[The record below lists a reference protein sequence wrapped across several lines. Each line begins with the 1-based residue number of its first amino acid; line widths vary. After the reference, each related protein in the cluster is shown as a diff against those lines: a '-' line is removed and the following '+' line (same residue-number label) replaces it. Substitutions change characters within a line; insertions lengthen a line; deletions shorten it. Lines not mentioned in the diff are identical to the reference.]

1 MNESTTVAEPPRA
14 SRLPAEPS
22 VNGDLRARVQQLR
35 LGGGPGGG
43 AKGSLLGGVTWLPWI
58 LCLALALT
66 WAGVAMRSYRN
77 APKDGDGGP
86 VVLASGSNTGTG
98 GSNKPGTPASVVNL
112 VVKGYIVPA
121 RQITVSPIDVGGK
134 LIELN
139 VVEGKLYHK
148 DKEVLAKIDPVSYE
162 ASAAEARASVG
173 AAKARLT
180 AAEQRKAEQDPK
192 NVRQIELDQ
201 VDEQLK
207 EAKANEQRAKRD
219 YDRLV
224 NVRDPGSVAGREL
237 QQAEGDFKAAAARV
251 RQLQATLDILIAGPR
266 PEKMASMEADVQA
279 AKADVAV
286 AQARLTQAEWRLSN
300 CVIRAPIT
308 GIALTKKAE
317 LGNLVNPMAF
327 NGGGGIV
334 DLADMS
340 EPEVDLKVAE
350 RDISGL
356 VIGQKCQVTADAYAG
371 REYVGV
377 LDRIMPVANQA
388 DNTINV
394 RVKVTLPADE
404 RDNPG
409 RYLRP
414 SMGATVRFLA
424 ADAKKEESKRIEQ

>member
-1 MNESTTVAEPPRA
+1 MSEQTAVVDPPRA
-14 SRLPAEPS
+14 SRVPAEPS
-22 VNGDLRARVQQLR
+22 ANGDLRARVQQLR
-35 LGGGPGGG
+35 LGTGGPGGG
-43 AKGSLLGGVTWLPWI
+43 AKGSLLGRAAWLPWI

-66 WAGVAMRSYRN
+66 WAGVAMRSYRPSAKDGEDGPLVLSNGSGTN
-77 APKDGDGGP
+77 APDK
-86 VVLASGSNTGTG
+86 
-98 GSNKPGTPASVVNL
+98 PASTVNL

-148 DKEVLAKIDPVSYE
+148 DQEVLAKIDPASYE
-162 ASAAEARASVG
+162 AAAAEARASVQ
-173 AAKARLT
+173 AANARLA
-180 AAEQRKAEQDPK
+180 AAEQRLAEQDPK
-192 NVRQIELDQ
+192 SVRKVELDQ
-201 VDEQLK
+201 VEEQLK

-219 YDRLV
+219 FDRLV
-224 NVRDPGSVAGREL
+224 SVRDPNSVAGREL
-237 QQAEGDFKAAAARV
+237 QQAEGDYLASAAKV
-251 RQLQATLDILIAGPR
+251 KQLRATLDILIAGPR
-266 PEKMASMEADVQA
+266 PEKMASLTADVAA

-286 AQARLTQAEWRLSN
+286 AQARQTQAEWRLGN

-340 EPEVDLKVAE
+340 EPEVDLKVAD
-350 RDISGL
+350 RDLAGL
-356 VIGQKCQVTADAYAG
+356 VIGQKCSVTADAFAN

-394 RVKVTLPADE
+394 RVKVQLPPDE
-404 RDNPG
+404 KANPG
-409 RYLRP
+409 RFLRP
-414 SMGATVRFLA
+414 SLGATVRFLA
-424 ADAKKEESKRIEQ
+424 PEAKKEEPKKIEQ

>member
-1 MNESTTVAEPPRA
+1 MSEQTTLADPPQA
-14 SRLPAEPS
+14 SRVPADS
-22 VNGDLRARVQQLR
+22 SANGELRARVQQLR
-35 LGGGPGGG
+35 LGGGPGGAG
-43 AKGSLLGGVTWLPWI
+43 AKGSLLGGVTWLPWL

-77 APKDGDGGP
+77 APKDGEGGP
-86 VVLASGSNTGTG
+86 VVLSTGAT
-98 GSNKPGTPASVVNL
+98 PGTADKAGTQTAVNL

-148 DKEVLAKIDPVSYE
+148 DQEVLARIDPAAYE
-162 ASAAEARASVG
+162 ASAAEARASVE
-173 AAKARLT
+173 AAKGRLA
-180 AAEQRKAEQDPK
+180 AAEQRLAEQDPK
-192 NVRQIELDQ
+192 SVRPIEIEQ
-201 VDEQLK
+201 AEEQLK

-219 YDRLV
+219 FDRLV

-237 QQAEGDFKAAAARV
+237 QQAEGDYKAAAARV
-251 RQLQATLDILIAGPR
+251 KQLQAAVDILIAGPR
-266 PEKMASMEADVQA
+266 PEKIASLKADVLA

-286 AQARLTQAEWRLSN
+286 AQARQVQADWRLGN
-300 CVIRAPIT
+300 CVIKAPIT

-350 RDISGL
+350 RDIATL
-356 VIGQKCQVTADAYAG
+356 VIGQKCQVTADAYSG
-371 REYVGV
+371 REYAGV

-394 RVKVTLPADE
+394 RVKVKLPDDE
-404 RDNPG
+404 KNNPG
-409 RYLRP
+409 RFLRP

-424 ADAKKEESKRIEQ
+424 PEAKKEETKGGQ

>member
-1 MNESTTVAEPPRA
+1 MSEQSAVVDPPRA
-14 SRLPAEPS
+14 NRVPAEPS

-35 LGGGPGGG
+35 LGTGGPGGG
-43 AKGSLLGGVTWLPWI
+43 AKGSLLGRAAWLPWI

-66 WAGVAMRSYRN
+66 WAGVAIRSYRP
-77 APKDGDGGP
+77 AATDGADGP
-86 VVLASGSNTGTG
+86 VVLSTGAGSGTAATD
-98 GSNKPGTPASVVNL
+98 KPASTVNL

-148 DKEVLAKIDPVSYE
+148 DQEVLAKIDPASYE
-162 ASAAEARASVG
+162 AAAAEARASVD
-173 AAKARLT
+173 AAKGRLT
-180 AAEQRKAEQDPK
+180 AAEQRLAEQDPK
-192 NVRQIELDQ
+192 SVRKVELDQ
-201 VDEQLK
+201 VEEQLT
-207 EAKANEQRAKRD
+207 EAKANEQRARRD
-219 YDRLV
+219 YDRLA

-237 QQAEGDFKAAAARV
+237 QQAEGDYKAAAARV
-251 RQLQATLDILIAGPR
+251 RQLQATLDILREGPR
-266 PEKMASMEADVQA
+266 KEKIASLTADVVA

-286 AQARLTQAEWRLSN
+286 AQARLSQAEWRLGN

-350 RDISGL
+350 RDIAGL

-371 REYVGV
+371 REYTGV

-394 RVKVTLPADE
+394 RVKVKLLADE
-404 RDNPG
+404 VNNPG
-409 RYLRP
+409 RFLRP

-424 ADAKKEESKRIEQ
+424 PEVKKDEAKKDEVKN